1 MWRWAILCLAVVA
14 SCTYRGD
21 LARVPPG
28 MEPSPTV
35 RTVFF
40 STTRKTD
47 LMPFGSERRRGLT
60 YGVADVSIPPI
71 HEPGQI
77 EWPRGTPDPAKHFL
91 LAKTDAFSGER
102 ELIAK
107 INADLRGREKGNRE
121 VAIFVHGFNTRFGD
135 GLYRM
140 AQMGNDL
147 DIPGIAMHYSWPS
160 AGNPLNY
167 AYDRDSALFA
177 REGLRRTVEAVA
189 KSNASSVLL
198 VAHSL
203 GSMVTMETIRELR
216 LSRREDVIRR
226 IGGVILMSPDLDL
239 DVFRSQADSIGKLP
253 QPFIIFSSRSD
264 RALRLVERLTGETK
278 RLGKLEDIS
287 EIAEYDITY
296 VDVTAYSEGGA
307 NHFATAKSPAL
318 LKVLSQVQDL
328 DSSLSADGGQT
339 GLLPGTVLT
348 VRNTTALILSPAGL

>member
-1 MWRWAILCLAVVA
+1 MWRLAVLCLLVLAGC
-14 SCTYRGD
+14 SFRGD
-21 LARVPPG
+21 LARVPAG
-28 MEPSPTV
+28 LEASPNT
-35 RTVFF
+35 RSIFF
-40 STTRKTD
+40 STTRETD
-47 LMPFGSERRRGLT
+47 ELPFGTDRRRGLT

-77 EWPRGTPDPAKHFL
+77 EWPRGEPDPAKHFL
-91 LAKTDAFSGER
+91 LARTDAFDGER
-102 ELIAK
+102 ELIAQ
-107 INADLRGREKGNRE
+107 INAALVGRKPGNRE

-140 AQMGNDL
+140 AQMSYDL

-216 LSRREDVIRR
+216 LSRKENVLRR

-239 DVFRSQADSIGKLP
+239 DVFRSQADQIGKLP
-253 QPFIIFSSRSD
+253 QPFIIFSSRRD

-278 RLGKLEDIS
+278 RLGKLEDVA
-287 EIAEYDITY
+287 EIAEYELTYIDIT
-296 VDVTAYSEGGA
+296 AFSEGGT

-318 LKVLSQVQDL
+318 LKVLSRVEDL
-328 DSSLSADGGQT
+328 ETSLSADGGQT